1 MRLAAIGDW
10 RLAIGDWRLAI
21 GKITAD
27 AAVGCELSTVNL

>member
-10 RLAIGDWRLAI
+10 QLAI